1 MSTKKVGIAGK
12 FGARYG
18 KSVKDRYRDVSRISK
33 SRHKCPSCLKLG
45 LKRTAPGIWLC
56 CKCGHKMAG
65 KAYKPS

>member
-18 KSVKDRYRDVSRISK
+18 KSVKDRFRDVSKASK
-33 SRHKCPSCLKLG
+33 AKHKCPNCLKLG
-45 LKRTAPGIWLC
+45 IKRLAPGIWEC
-56 CKCGHKMAG
+56 KKCGHKMAG